1 MANKIE
7 KKESAAE
14 ETVPVK
20 KVSGS
25 GHSPVKILG
34 LILVLGA
41 GWAIYKNPQL
51 IERAKVLLA
60 ESAAQYSDG
69 LPENQPSGI
78 DVQDLQNQI
87 AMLRTEL
94 FNLKSALPA
103 AGEPVDVQ
111 KLNELYDK
119 FDAIEKTNMNVINSK
134 ADASAVLGLAVRLDE
149 AENKLKLVSRAT
161 DENALVLTAAMMVK
175 EASGRGGNFVY
186 EAEVLQQ
193 LAQNNPRLAEPLA
206 VIAKTAPSG
215 IVTNARLIN
224 EFESIYGAILK
235 KQKDAAAQ
243 TWKDRILNKLSDFVK
258 VRKVNEAEE
267 AEMQILQNL
276 KNIRDLVREESF
288 VQAAEELRRPENE
301 VLLEDAGLRKW
312 QEKALAK
319 VYFEQ
324 AVGRIST
331 YSLAAMKVNAIKKE
345 TME

>member
-14 ETVPVK
+14 ETAPVK

-25 GHSPVKILG
+25 GHSPAKILV

-41 GWAIYKNPQL
+41 GWGIYKNPQL
-51 IERAKVLLA
+51 VERAKALLA
-60 ESAAQYSDG
+60 ESAARYSEN
-69 LPENQPSGI
+69 LPEKQPI
-78 DVQDLQNQI
+78 QTDIQDLQNQI

-94 FNLKSALPA
+94 FNLKSTLPA
-103 AGEPVDVQ
+103 EGEPVDVQ

-119 FDAIEKTNMNVINSK
+119 FDAIEKTNMNIINSK
-134 ADASAVLGLAVRLDE
+134 ADASAVLGMMERLDE
-149 AENKLKLVSRAT
+149 AESKLKLISRAT
-161 DENALVLTAAMMVK
+161 DENALILTAAMMVK
-175 EASGRGGNFVY
+175 EVSGRGGNFVY

-193 LAQNNPRLAEPLA
+193 LAQGNPRLAEPLA

-243 TWKDRILNKLSDFVK
+243 TWKDRILSKLSDFVK

-276 KNIRDLVREESF
+276 KNIRDLVREENF
-288 VQAAEELRRPENE
+288 VQAAEELRLPENE
-301 VLLEDAGLRKW
+301 ALLEDAGLRKW

-319 VYFEQ
+319 VDFEQ
-324 AVGRIST
+324 AVSRIST

>member
-14 ETVPVK
+14 ESASVR
-20 KVSGS
+20 KVASS
-25 GHSPVKILG
+25 GHSSAKILG

-41 GWAIYKNPQL
+41 GLVIYKNPQL
-51 IERAKVLLA
+51 VEKAKVLLV
-60 ESAAQYSDG
+60 ESAARYSDNFS
-69 LPENQPSGI
+69 EKQSSAT
-78 DVQDLQNQI
+78 DFQDLQNQI

-94 FNLKSALPA
+94 FNLKSTLPA
-103 AGEPVDVQ
+103 EGEPVNVQ
-111 KLNELYDK
+111 KLKELYDK
-119 FDAIEKTNMNVINSK
+119 FDAIEKTNMNIINSK

-161 DENALVLTAAMMVK
+161 DENALVLTAVMMVK

-193 LAQNNPRLAEPLA
+193 LVQNNPRLAEPLA
-206 VIAKTAPSG
+206 VIAKTASSG

-243 TWKDRILNKLSDFVK
+243 TWKDRIFSKLSDFVK

-276 KNIRDLVREESF
+276 KNIRDLVREENF
-288 VQAAEELRRPENE
+288 IQAAEELRLPENE
-301 VLLEDAGLRKW
+301 TLLEDVGLRKW

-319 VYFEQ
+319 VDFEQ